1 MPQYKFMVGAPTTT
15 DHRVCRDSGI
25 DRDTDMARK
34 GSPGKKRGNMSPAI
48 IQKSVV

>member
-25 DRDTDMARK
+25 DRDTDMATKNMREREFE
-34 GSPGKKRGNMSPAI
+34 PGN
-48 IQKSVV
+48 KSVV